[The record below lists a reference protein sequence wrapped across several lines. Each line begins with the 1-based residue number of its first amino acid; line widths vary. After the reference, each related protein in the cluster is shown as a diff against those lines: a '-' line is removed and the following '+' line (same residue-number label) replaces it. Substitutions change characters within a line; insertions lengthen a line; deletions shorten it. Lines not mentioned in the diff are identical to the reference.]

1 MLHCVGGAV
10 CYNVC
15 TYSCVAINF
24 TTNNCIMMGPLPAAV
39 LPTNLHIISVL
50 HSGNSSSSRDCP
62 IVIPAAA
69 AGLGTAAGLQGN
81 SDGKWSC
88 LGRVPQ
94 FCEDTYI
101 WMKTQSL
108 ENTPTGAFSMLKFL
122 VMLSLCFEDEG
133 FRLFHWGVFGQASQ
147 FQDNLFNAF
156 IAKMCEST
164 RPSPNSRYLFTALL
178 IWKLRKPTTYSVD
191 AGTCLVTL
199 LQDGWRSVTWR
210 MLGLLH

>member
-24 TTNNCIMMGPLPAAV
+24 STNNCIMMGRCLLLATYQ
-39 LPTNLHIISVL
+39 PTHYFCLAFREQFLQQRLSHC
-50 HSGNSSSSRDCP
+50 HPTTSSS
-62 IVIPAAA
+62 
-69 AGLGTAAGLQGN
+69 LGTAAGLQGN

-108 ENTPTGAFSMLKFL
+108 ENTPTRAFSMLKFL
-122 VMLSLCFEDEG
+122 VMLSLGFKDEG
-133 FRLFHWGVFGQASQ
+133 FYFFNDMKSSSEVFL
-147 FQDNLFNAF
+147 D
-156 IAKMCEST
+156 KH
-164 RPSPNSRYLFTALL
+164 PNFKTAYLMPL
-178 IWKLRKPTTYSVD
+178 
-191 AGTCLVTL
+191 
-199 LQDGWRSVTWR
+199 
-210 MLGLLH
+210 